1 MYKNKMS
8 PVINAF
14 IGLDRL
20 LGKAEGTVLGL
31 AILTLAVFACANVFG
46 RFVFSESIFFVE
58 ELNEFLMVLITFLGL
73 GYVTRNGRHIRMTA
87 IYDQLPIVAKKAM
100 MIVIALVTAGI
111 MFALAYFAFEYVA
124 KTASRG
130 RLTPALKVP
139 LYLSYVPVVLGFAI
153 TGVQYLLTAW
163 RNLDFNDPDV
173 YVSYSKRDEYEMGGN
188 ADSGVPENAERD
200 TGENSP
206 QRCIDARELLLKG
219 AR

>member
-1 MYKNKMS
+1 MHKNKMS
-8 PVINAF
+8 PVNHAL

-20 LGKAEGTVLGL
+20 LGKVEGTVVGL
-31 AILTLAVFACANVFG
+31 AILALAAFAFANVFG
-46 RFVFSESIFFVE
+46 RFVFSESIYFVE

-87 IYDQLPIVAKKAM
+87 IYDQLPPVAKKVL

-139 LYLSYVPVVLGFAI
+139 LYLSYVPVVLGFVI
-153 TGVQYLLTAW
+153 TGIQYLLTAW
-163 RNLDFNDPDV
+163 RNLDFADPDV
-173 YVSYSKRDEYEMGGN
+173 YVSYSKRDEYE
-188 ADSGVPENAERD
+188 AVELAGVAATGDAGRD
-200 TGENSP
+200 EHNP
-206 QRCIDARELLLKG
+206 QPCNDVHDAVLKEVK
-219 AR
+219 

>member
-8 PVINAF
+8 PVNHAL

-20 LGKAEGTVLGL
+20 LGKVEGTVVGL
-31 AILTLAVFACANVFG
+31 AILALAVFAFANVFG
-46 RFVFSESIFFVE
+46 RFVFSESIYFVE

-87 IYDQLPIVAKKAM
+87 LYDLLPAVARKVL

-111 MFALAYFAFEYVA
+111 MFSLAYFAFEYVA

-139 LYLSYVPVVLGFAI
+139 LYLSYVPVVLGFVI
-153 TGVQYLLTAW
+153 TGLQYLLTAW
-163 RNLDFNDPDV
+163 RNLDFADPEV
-173 YVSYSKRDEYEMGGN
+173 YVSYSKRDEYEAVELADVATVGDADRDECN
-188 ADSGVPENAERD
+188 APSGSAA
-200 TGENSP
+200 
-206 QRCIDARELLLKG
+206 QHAALKETK
-219 AR
+219 